1 MTTRPHPTATG
12 RLRIA
17 LLHLAP
23 RPGALDENRQ
33 QLEAAIQAAAAAG
46 AGWIISPELCTTGYT
61 FADGLGTDWIDI
73 QPDAWLQSLCR
84 DSARHHLTLFLGL
97 PERDPQT
104 GLLHNA
110 VLVVEQG
117 VLVGRHRKINAL
129 RQGSEAW
136 SSPGD
141 SAIPVPVA
149 AVGSVG
155 ILICGDAFSP
165 GIARHLKQQG
175 ARLLVSAA
183 AWAPGF
189 HGPDGEWERCSLD
202 TGLPLLVCNR
212 TGPDR
217 TLDFRAAESV
227 VVKDGKRLLTFR
239 SPDSAMVVFDW
250 DLQRQEPIAASL
262 RTSPLVPPGTVTH
275 PACGPANH

>member
-1 MTTRPHPTATG
+1 MSTQPQPSSPR

-23 RPGALDENRQ
+23 RPGELEHNRRM
-33 QLEAAIQAAAAAG
+33 LEDAIRAAASAG
-46 AGWIISPELCTTGYT
+46 AEWIISPELCTTGYT
-61 FADGLGTDWIDI
+61 FADGLGTDWIDV
-73 QPDAWLQSLCR
+73 QPDAWLQCLCR
-84 DSARHHLTLFLGL
+84 ESARRHLTLFLGL
-97 PERDPQT
+97 PERDLQT

-117 VLVGRHRKINAL
+117 EVVGRHRKINAL

-136 SSPGD
+136 SSPGA

-165 GIARHLKQQG
+165 GIARRLQQQG

-227 VVKDGKRLLTFR
+227 VVKDGERLLTFR

-262 RTSPLVPPGTVTH
+262 RTSPLVPSGNVTH

>member
-1 MTTRPHPTATG
+1 MSTQPHPSPPR

-23 RPGALDENRQ
+23 RPGELEHNRRM
-33 QLEAAIQAAAAAG
+33 LEDAIRAAASAG
-46 AGWIISPELCTTGYT
+46 AEWIISPELCTTGYT
-61 FADGLGTDWIDI
+61 FADGLGTDWIDV

-84 DSARHHLTLFLGL
+84 ESARRHLTLFLGL
-97 PERDPQT
+97 PERDRQT

-117 VLVGRHRKINAL
+117 VVVGRHRKINAL

-141 SAIPVPVA
+141 SATPIPVA

-165 GIARHLKQQG
+165 GIARHLQQQG
-175 ARLLVSAA
+175 ARLLVSSA

-189 HGPDGEWERCSLD
+189 HGPDGEWERCSRD

-212 TGPDR
+212 TGADR

-227 VVKDGKRLLTFR
+227 VVKDGERLLTFR
-239 SPDSAMVVFDW
+239 SPDSAMVLLDW
-250 DLQRQEPIAASL
+250 NLQRQEPVAASL
-262 RTSPLVPPGTVTH
+262 RTSPLLPSEAVSR